1 MEMSIS
7 MWKSESQT
15 SSSSRTVSRPFP
27 SHFEKLTKNGHGR
40 VEGRWPT
47 YCQRRALSTV
57 YSKVERGHFR
67 DMTFLPYVARYQRL
81 HDPPRSQSHR
91 QKISVSYF
99 RYNGFMNSGRIREI
113 YVTSP
118 HTSVSHNQDVHRHC
132 DFSIQFIY
140 VVVSLSHLWF
150 GSPLSPSFPL
160 FLFSSFR
167 LSLYLVFRFIYSEFL
182 YFLVLFLIDHCIIE
196 WETPRKAKC

>member
-57 YSKVERGHFR
+57 YSKVERGHFQ

-99 RYNGFMNSGRIREI
+99 RYNGFMNSGASVRF
-113 YVTSP
+113 TSRP
-118 HTSVSHNQDVHRHC
+118 HTRRPLTIKMFTAIVTFP
-132 DFSIQFIY
+132 FSLY
-140 VVVSLSHLWF
+140 TSS
-150 GSPLSPSFPL
+150 SPSPTFDSVHLSLPL
-160 FLFSSFR
+160 FLSFSFQA
-167 LSLYLVFRFIYSEFL
+167 FGFL
-182 YFLVLFLIDHCIIE
+182 YIWFSALFILNFFIF
-196 WETPRKAKC
+196 WYFF